1 MNYQHI
7 EREAGPAAARIIEA
21 GEPLDY
27 DQIDPEEVDEL
38 TRGALV
44 LGAETI
50 DAPTPDGLIIYMR
63 LQSGKVLALVV
74 EAPADES
81 GLYELIETRAATIE
95 EAQH

>member
-7 EREAGPAAARIIEA
+7 EREAGAAAARIIEA

-50 DAPTPDGLIIYMR
+50 DAPDPDGIIIYMR
-63 LQSGKVLALVV
+63 LPSGKALALVV
-74 EAPADES
+74 ETTADES

-95 EAQH
+95 GA